1 MSDVGVKLA
10 FLGGAAM
17 TTYLD
22 SLDQP
27 LECLRQVNPVANAP
41 ATAGLDEGLAALGRA
56 VICQPHVVRLA
67 KTRRRPVLRIAL
79 AVGVLALVGGGL
91 AAAAVA
97 LHAHTGIFASGRD
110 VQPGGP
116 GENLNLAAP
125 DFRNVALKLSADIPY
140 PSGYASWRDFVVTEQ
155 APGPGGATA
164 NDQVTTG
171 ALRGW
176 FAASAFCAWV
186 QDWRQAVT
194 DSNSTEAQ
202 QAASTI
208 AAAPGWT
215 AVTAEDPHPNPAAPN
230 DPGAE
235 SGTLFGWMLPYRS
248 AVLSG
253 DSARVDQLLASGYG
267 DGKCWLSDPQWMSAV
282 HANSGIS
289 KLPPQAL
296 AARYEQF
303 LARQRP

>member
-1 MSDVGVKLA
+1 
-10 FLGGAAM
+10 M
-17 TTYLD
+17 TTRPHVDSPLD
-22 SLDQP
+22 R
-27 LECLRQVNPVANAP
+27 LRQLNPVPECP
-41 ATAGLDEGLAALGRA
+41 ASPGVEAAFGELAEAITRQPGTHGRRAFKSRSLRVAL
-56 VICQPHVVRLA
+56 VVGI
-67 KTRRRPVLRIAL
+67 V
-79 AVGVLALVGGGL
+79 ALVGAGVS
-91 AAAAVA
+91 AAAVV
-97 LHAHTGIFASGRD
+97 LRAHTGIFASGSD

-125 DFRNVALKLSADIPY
+125 DFRSAALKLSADIPY
-140 PSGYASWRDFVVTEQ
+140 PSGYGSWRDFVATEQ
-155 APGPGGATA
+155 APGPGGASV

-186 QDWRQAVT
+186 QDWRQAVRN
-194 DSNSTEAQ
+194 SNSAEAQ

-208 AAAPGWT
+208 SAAPGWT
-215 AVTAEDPHPNPAAPN
+215 AVTAEDPHPNAAAPN

-248 AVLSG
+248 AVVSG
-253 DSARVDQLLASGYG
+253 DSARVDQMLASGYG
-267 DGKCWLSDPQWMSAV
+267 DGKCWLSDPQWMSTV
-282 HANSGIS
+282 HANSDLS
-289 KLPPQAL
+289 KLSPQAL

>member
-1 MSDVGVKLA
+1 
-10 FLGGAAM
+10 M
-17 TTYLD
+17 TIYAPVAPLD
-22 SLDQP
+22 R
-27 LECLRQVNPVANAP
+27 LRELNPVP
-41 ATAGLDEGLAALGRA
+41 VCPVSPGVEAALAELAEAISR
-56 VICQPHVVRLA
+56 QPG
-67 KTRRRPVLRIAL
+67 TNRRRTFKSRSLRIAL
-79 AVGVLALVGGGL
+79 AVGIVALVGAGVST
-91 AAAAVA
+91 AAVLLRA
-97 LHAHTGIFASGRD
+97 QTGIFASGSD

-125 DFRNVALKLSADIPY
+125 DFRSVALKLSADIPY
-140 PSGYASWRDFVVTEQ
+140 PSGYGSWREFVLTEQ

-176 FAASAFCAWV
+176 FATSAFCAWV
-186 QDWRQAVT
+186 QDWRQAV
-194 DSNSTEAQ
+194 SNGQSAEAQ

-208 AAAPGWT
+208 ATAPGWS
-215 AVTAEDPHPNPAAPN
+215 AVTSEDPHPNAAAPN

-253 DSARVDQLLASGYG
+253 DSARVDQMLASGYG
-267 DGKCWLSDPQWMSAV
+267 DGKCWLSDPQWMSTV
-282 HANSGIS
+282 QGNSRLS
-289 KLPPQAL
+289 KLSPQAL

-303 LARQRP
+303 LGRTRP